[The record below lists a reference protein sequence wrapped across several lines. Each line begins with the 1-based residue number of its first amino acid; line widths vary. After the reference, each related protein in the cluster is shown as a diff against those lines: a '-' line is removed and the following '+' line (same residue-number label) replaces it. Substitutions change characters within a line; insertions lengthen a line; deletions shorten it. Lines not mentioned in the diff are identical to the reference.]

1 MTTVTKKTF
10 HRLSVP
16 SFDLKWCSLFE
27 DSNLLLLC
35 GGGGGT
41 KSGVKNQ
48 LQIVRIIDPSK
59 IEVVTSYITDDETT
73 RRLCCGV
80 ATGKI
85 GVCMLCWCCMN
96 QICYA

>member
-27 DSNLLLLC
+27 DNNLLLLC

-85 GVCMLCWCCMN
+85 GVCVLR
-96 QICYA
+96 